1 MRAAAWQKET
11 IFCTKILTSSS
22 ESFLQHAKSFL
33 ACRSWLLSA
42 GVEYISQIISL
53 SVNLSVSSAINQPD
67 QWNTQPSII
76 ACIQIFWE
84 NIVTCHTQS
93 VTAWQPIFLQRSF
106 ACSAERS
113 QFDSKPWRLV
123 FHCLSSWLSLNTT
136 GSKVNSSAHAAC
148 VVRGLFWM
156 KCLFYVFIER
166 KLFFVVH
173 CNLSIMYQWLPNK
186 LILYLTILE
195 DVH

>member
-1 MRAAAWQKET
+1 MRDAAWQKET
-11 IFCTKILTSSS
+11 NFCAKILTSSS

-33 ACRSWLLSA
+33 ACRSWLVSA

-67 QWNTQPSII
+67 QWNAQPSII

-84 NIVTCHTQS
+84 NIVTCHTQCDS
-93 VTAWQPIFLQRSF
+93 LAAYFF
-106 ACSAERS
+106 CSAHLLAVLSAVSLIQSLEGLSFTACQAGSLLTPLAVKWTAVRMLRVS
-113 QFDSKPWRLV
+113 CVGCFEWNVCFMYSWR
-123 FHCLSSWLSLNTT
+123 
-136 GSKVNSSAHAAC
+136 
-148 VVRGLFWM
+148 
-156 KCLFYVFIER
+156 E
-166 KLFFVVH
+166 LFFVVH